1 MRVNLSKE
9 KMMQLNQLS
18 KPLVIMLVMS
28 GFALTSMAAER
39 ERTAPSTTTTPPEQ
53 RRMQSDTAAQTGTKA
68 QTETPTKM
76 SQMSTNI
83 LRISEIIGVTVENP
97 QGDNLGE
104 INDVVVDPSNGNVAY
119 AVLAAGGF
127 LGLGEKLFAIPWG
140 AFQTVADDDDKTE
153 IERLILETD
162 KDRMQNAPGFD
173 KDNWPDMANPEWG
186 QTVHTYYGQQDYW
199 QQRQS
204 RQSAQSSTAMNER
217 MISAT
222 VQQVQGTTVE
232 LEVPQDLV
240 QDLQAGDRVEVSVQK
255 KVTK

>member
-1 MRVNLSKE
+1 
-9 KMMQLNQLS
+9 MQLNQLS
-18 KPLVIMLVMS
+18 KPLVITLVMS
-28 GFALTSMAAER
+28 GFALTSMAVAQQ
-39 ERTAPSTTTTPPEQ
+39 APSSATTPTTQ
-53 RRMQSDTAAQTGTKA
+53 QKRM
-68 QTETPTKM
+68 ETPSQQ
-76 SQMSTNI
+76 SQMDTNI
-83 LRISEIIGVTVENP
+83 LRVSEVIGTTVENT
-97 QGDNLGE
+97 QGDNLGD
-104 INDVVVDPSNGNVAY
+104 IHDVVVDPSDSSIAY

-127 LGLGEKLFAIPWG
+127 LGLGEKYFAIPWR
-140 AFQTVADDDDKTE
+140 AFQMVTDDDDKTE
-153 IERLILETD
+153 VERMILDAD

-217 MISAT
+217 SVSAT

-255 KVTK
+255 KQQNKPAQ

>member
-1 MRVNLSKE
+1 
-9 KMMQLNQLS
+9 MQLNQLS
-18 KPLVIMLVMS
+18 KPLVITLVMS
-28 GFALTSMAAER
+28 GFALTSMAVAQQ
-39 ERTAPSTTTTPPEQ
+39 APSSATTPTTQ
-53 RRMQSDTAAQTGTKA
+53 QKRM
-68 QTETPTKM
+68 ETPSQQ
-76 SQMSTNI
+76 SQMDTNI
-83 LRISEIIGVTVENP
+83 LRVSEVIGTTVENT
-97 QGDNLGE
+97 QGDNLGD
-104 INDVVVDPSNGNVAY
+104 IHDVVVDPSDSSIAY

-127 LGLGEKLFAIPWG
+127 LGLGEKYFAIPWR
-140 AFQTVADDDDKTE
+140 AFQMVTDDDDKTE
-153 IERLILETD
+153 VERMILDAD

-217 MISAT
+217 SVSAT

-255 KVTK
+255 KQKNKPAQ

>member
-1 MRVNLSKE
+1 
-9 KMMQLNQLS
+9 MQLSQLS
-18 KPLVIMLVMS
+18 KPLVITLVMS
-28 GFALTSMAAER
+28 GFALTSMAVAQQ
-39 ERTAPSTTTTPPEQ
+39 APSSATTPTTQ
-53 RRMQSDTAAQTGTKA
+53 QKRM
-68 QTETPTKM
+68 ETPSQQ
-76 SQMSTNI
+76 SQMDTNI
-83 LRISEIIGVTVENP
+83 LRVSEVIGTTVENT
-97 QGDNLGE
+97 QGDNLGD
-104 INDVVVDPSNGNVAY
+104 IHDVVVDPSDSSIAY

-127 LGLGEKLFAIPWG
+127 LGLGEKYFAIPWR
-140 AFQTVADDDDKTE
+140 AFQMVTDDDDKTE
-153 IERLILETD
+153 VERMILDAD

-217 MISAT
+217 SVSAT

-255 KVTK
+255 KQKNKPAQ